1 MTLQELLREINNETI
16 FTRGEIK
23 MYDKKRDCIIVSI
36 SPSTCRIEMNHDMLE
51 DLREALGLKK
61 LSDCKYTIK
70 VANGNEDYL
79 NVHVISGDV
88 TIDDSYENSEWK
100 SHFTQAEINELKQR
114 DDLAIDWDKAIINPV
129 ED

>member
-1 MTLQELLREINNETI
+1 
-16 FTRGEIK
+16 
-23 MYDKKRDCIIVSI
+23 MYDKERDCIIVST

-79 NVHVISGDV
+79 NVHVTSGDV
-88 TIDDSYENSEWK
+88 TIDDSYENGDWK

-114 DDLAIDWDKAIINPV
+114 DDLAIDWDKAIIKPV
-129 ED
+129 YD